1 MKGPRFLILSSILF
15 AVIFGAGNLLMQPL
29 LSTVRI
35 DFTQHGLY
43 TLSDGTRQT
52 LKNLA
57 EPVDVTLVYSRT
69 IGQDYPAIRAYAARV
84 RELLDTYEST
94 SGKQLR
100 VKEINPAPF
109 SSAEDEA
116 LAAGITAVET
126 NGSDPLYFGL
136 IGRNAVD
143 DERVIPF
150 LAPERETS
158 LEYDL
163 TRMIDRLDNPS
174 RARIG
179 ILSSLPGMSARDSA
193 AGYTLLE
200 NISKSF
206 DVEQIALD
214 FIELPKDLDVLLLAH
229 PPELTERQA
238 WLIDQYLLRSGR
250 AVILVDPA
258 AKTAVGNAFE
268 NGRMPRSDLGPFAQA
283 WGVKL
288 DTNAVADVES
298 ALPVPIE
305 NASGRVD
312 ILNHPL
318 FPAPP
323 ATAMSQTDIT
333 TSDLARA
340 INFGAPGALDASQLK
355 EGLTFS
361 SLVLTGP
368 SPSFIDADMA
378 AGNMTPADVLAA
390 YKSQNAPL
398 TIAGRLSGNLM
409 SAFPSGPPV
418 TPESTDPVIAQL
430 TQAAASQDL
439 PHIPVSETGAEI
451 ILIADVDMLYDD
463 FYVIPDSGLVTAD
476 NGAFVLNALDAL
488 SGGGDLARLRSRAAS
503 RRPMTLIE
511 DMRATAEAEY
521 FTEQRELEERL
532 VEAQARLEELQQ
544 IGLSDEFF
552 SGDLEADL
560 SDEQRTEL
568 SALRAD
574 IVVLRGSLRNIERAY
589 RKDVDRVETTLKLI
603 NIWGGPLI
611 VCLIGLLV
619 WRREHKQ
626 AKAVS

>member
-1 MKGPRFLILSSILF
+1 MNGPRFLILSSVLF
-15 AVIFGAGNLLMQPL
+15 AVIFGAGNLLLQPL
-29 LSTVRI
+29 LSSVRI

-52 LKNLA
+52 LKSLA
-57 EPVDVTLVYSRT
+57 EPVDVTLVYSRK

-109 SSAEDEA
+109 SAAEDEA

-163 TRMIDRLDNPS
+163 TRMIDRLDNPAL
-174 RARIG
+174 ARVG

-206 DVEQIALD
+206 DVEQIGLD
-214 FIELPKDLDVLLLAH
+214 FFELPEDIDVLLLVH
-229 PPELTERQA
+229 PPELTDRQA
-238 WLIDQYLLRSGR
+238 WLIDQYLLRRGR
-250 AVILVDPA
+250 AVILADPA

-268 NGRMPRSDLGPFAQA
+268 NGRMPRSDLDPFAKA

-288 DTNAVADVES
+288 HKNAVADVES

-340 INFGAPGALDASQLK
+340 INFGAPGALDASRLK

-361 SLVLTGP
+361 PLIMTGP

-390 YKSQNAPL
+390 YKSEDAPL
-398 TIAGRLSGNLM
+398 TIAARLSGNLT
-409 SAFPSGPPV
+409 SAFPAGPPAI
-418 TPESTDPVIAQL
+418 PKSTDSVMAQL
-430 TQAAASQDL
+430 AQAAARKDL
-439 PHIPVSETGAEI
+439 PHITASETGAEI
-451 ILIADVDMLYDD
+451 IIIADVDMLYDD

-532 VEAQARLEELQQ
+532 VEAQSRLEELQQ

-568 SALRAD
+568 SGLRAD
-574 IVVLRGSLRNIERAY
+574 IVLLRGSLRDIERAY

-619 WRREHKQ
+619 WRREHQQ

>member
-15 AVIFGAGNLLMQPL
+15 AVIFGAANLLMQPL

-179 ILSSLPGMSARDSA
+179 ILSSLPGMSARDST

-206 DVEQIALD
+206 DIEQIELD
-214 FIELPKDLDVLLLAH
+214 FFELPKDLDVLLIAH

-238 WLIDQYLLRSGR
+238 WLIDQYLLRNGR

-268 NGRMPRSDLGPFAQA
+268 NGRKPRSDLGPFAEA

-288 DTNAVADVES
+288 DKNAVADVES

-355 EGLTFS
+355 EGLAFS
-361 SLVLTGP
+361 ALILTGP
-368 SPSFIDADMA
+368 SPSFIDADTA
-378 AGNMTPADVLAA
+378 AENMTPADVLAA
-390 YKSQNAPL
+390 YKSEDAPL

-409 SAFPSGPPV
+409 SAFPSGAPV
-418 TPESTDPVIAQL
+418 TPQSTDPVIAQL
-430 TQAAASQDL
+430 AQAAASKDL
-439 PHIPVSETGAEI
+439 PHIAASETGAEI

-463 FYVIPDSGLVTAD
+463 FYVIPESGLVTAD

-488 SGGGDLARLRSRAAS
+488 SGGGDLARLRSRTAS
-503 RRPMTLIE
+503 HRPMTLIE

-532 VEAQARLEELQQ
+532 VEAQTRLEELQQ

-574 IVVLRGSLRNIERAY
+574 IVELRGSLRDIERAY
-589 RKDVDRVETTLKLI
+589 RKDVDRVETMLKLI
-603 NIWGGPLI
+603 NIWGGPFL

-619 WRREHKQ
+619 WRREHQQ

>member
-116 LAAGITAVET
+116 LAAGITAIET

-174 RARIG
+174 RARVG

-214 FIELPKDLDVLLLAH
+214 FIELPKDMDVLLLAH

-305 NASGRVD
+305 NANGRVD

-390 YKSQNAPL
+390 YKSQDAPL

-418 TPESTDPVIAQL
+418 TPESTDPVITQL

-439 PHIPVSETGAEI
+439 PHIPASETGAEI
-451 ILIADVDMLYDD
+451 IIIADVDMLYDD

-568 SALRAD
+568 SVLRAD

-611 VCLIGLLV
+611 VFLIGLLV
-619 WRREHKQ
+619 WRREHQQ